1 MATRR
6 SSPEHFNLQRAES
19 SLRDSRQQF
28 RRKDHI
34 DAIEHAFRSAESAIS
49 AFMLCHNPQANIPRT
64 HRGLATVLGRDYVKT
79 GIAPQEWRN
88 HLGRLNS
95 LREKFS
101 YARLPEE
108 APSKADSVE
117 AIHLAS
123 DLLRS
128 IKKNFRRRENF

>member
-6 SSPEHFNLQRAES
+6 SSPENAVFLFNLQRAES
-19 SLRDSRQQF
+19 SLRDSRQQL
-28 RRKDHI
+28 RQRDHI

-49 AFMLCHNPQANIPRT
+49 AFMLRHNPQADIPRT
-64 HRGLATVLGRDYVKT
+64 HRGLVTVLGRDYVKT
-79 GIAPQEWRN
+79 GTAPKEWRRY
-88 HLGRLNS
+88 LGRLNS

-108 APSKADSVE
+108 APSKADAVE
-117 AIHLAS
+117 AIHLAG

-128 IKKNFRRRENF
+128 IKRRL